1 MCCCCFFLRFQS
13 SSVNLFRLR
22 MKSKVDKTPSRILI
36 KSFSFNQVADGR
48 IGVLKILGL
57 CSTTSKLNRTLG
69 FFGTTTVRSFLF
81 LRGTLLPLVPD
92 RFIVVVDEAETV
104 VMELSVAPRGI
115 DVGFMMVFQ

>member
-1 MCCCCFFLRFQS
+1 
-13 SSVNLFRLR
+13 

-48 IGVLKILGL
+48 IGVLKTLGL
-57 CSTTSKLNRTLG
+57 CSTTPKLNRTLD

-92 RFIVVVDEAETV
+92 RLLVVVDEAEAEA
-104 VMELSVAPRGI
+104 MKLSVAAPKVI
-115 DVGFMMVFQ
+115 DAGFMMVFQ